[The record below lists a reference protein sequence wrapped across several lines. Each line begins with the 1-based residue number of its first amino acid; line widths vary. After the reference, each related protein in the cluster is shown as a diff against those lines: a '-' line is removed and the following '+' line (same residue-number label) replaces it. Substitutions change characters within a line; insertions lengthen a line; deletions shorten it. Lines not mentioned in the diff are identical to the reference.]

1 MTSDIISCASDWLS
15 DAWTAMKRHRIKNL
29 PIIDE
34 VSKPLGVLTAQDVFQ
49 QLLSEVEN
57 EETLLRDYV
66 MSVGYW

>member
-1 MTSDIISCASDWLS
+1 
-15 DAWTAMKRHRIKNL
+15 MKRHRIKNL